1 MQTMTDAE
9 LRTAMNAIASVN
21 GMTLSAERI
30 DGDAAQ
36 FKSLLAAVARIQR
49 VELPVDAEPA
59 VSVTLNRPGR

>member
-9 LRTAMNAIASVN
+9 LRAAMKAIASVN
-21 GMTLSAERI
+21 GLTLSAERI

-59 VSVTLNRPGR
+59 VSVTLDRPGR

>member
-9 LRTAMNAIASVN
+9 LRTAMKAIASVN
-21 GMTLSAERI
+21 GLTLSAERI

-59 VSVTLNRPGR
+59 VSVTLDRPGR